1 MHEQSCEC
9 TKSELDLFSVPPTQT
24 SMESGNWIEYHPLTA
39 VADGSPIEF
48 EIGGSGED
56 YIDFG
61 NSMLYVQAKITQPDG
76 NDLGAAANTGP
87 VNLFLHSLF
96 FSSGHT
102 VEWNSD
108 HVVDEY
114 LSLSSDAG
122 NAIELRRGREED
134 STVVGPITR
143 SHGSARVL

>member
-1 MHEQSCEC
+1 M
-9 TKSELDLFSVPPTQT
+9 
-24 SMESGNWIEYHPLTA
+24 
-39 VADGSPIEF
+39 ADGSLIEF

-76 NDLGAAANTGP
+76 NDLGAGVNTGP

-114 LSLSSDAG
+114 LSLSGDAG
-122 NAIELRRGREED
+122 NTIELR
-134 STVVGPITR
+134 
-143 SHGSARVL
+143 